1 MMRTAGKE
9 EKIFFA
15 RVKRMIELRAV
26 LVTALLG
33 LPLLFRIKTFEN
45 HWTVMTFYVLIGA
58 TCCLSLSYLLY
69 LKKRKISSVFIA
81 IQIGLDLLFE
91 TALIAVTGGLGSLF
105 PFLYI
110 ITIVASSIFFHQRGG
125 LLMAGMASL
134 LFSLMAFLQQYQ
146 LTPFETAVPFE
157 GKEALY
163 ALFLYVIAFY
173 TVGGLSGRLS
183 SRLHEKEVRLLN
195 LRVFH
200 EDIVQSIASG
210 LITTNLSGVIT
221 SINRSATKI
230 TGFKPE
236 DIIGMR
242 WEQAFGWT
250 DLEQHFLKLKETG
263 ISQRFEGEIVHPSGN
278 HALLGVTISALQ
290 GEQSGVIGTFQDL
303 TQIRNL
309 EEEMQKK
316 ERLAT
321 IGEMAAGMAHE
332 IRNPLASLSGSLQVL
347 KNELPLVGENLQLME
362 IALKDTERLS
372 QFVSDFLRFARPLP
386 PRREWIDL
394 QKLLYETV
402 QLIQNDL
409 EATRRVKVSLA
420 KSPEPILSFIDPNQL
435 KQVFWNLGN
444 NAFQAMPAGGTLSL
458 STRRIGSRGKETVAE
473 ILIEDSGEGI
483 SSEDL
488 PHIFEPFFTTKS
500 AGSGLGLAIVQR
512 IIEEHFGRITVESQ
526 PGKTRFCITLPI
538 NASEAWDLDVT
549 TEHRS
554 GSVDYDSVLERSEQV
569 VKK

>member
-1 MMRTAGKE
+1 MRTVGKE
-9 EKIFFA
+9 EKILFA
-15 RVKRMIELRAV
+15 RLKRMIELRAV

-33 LPLLFRIKTFEN
+33 LPLLFQVKTFEN
-45 HWTVMTFYVLIGA
+45 RWAVTTFYILIGA
-58 TCCLSLSYLLY
+58 TSCLSLSYLFY
-69 LKKRKISSVFIA
+69 LKKRKITSSFIA
-81 IQIGLDLLFE
+81 TQIGLDLLFE

-110 ITIVASSIFFHQRGG
+110 ITIVTASIFFHQRGG

-134 LFSLMAFLQQYQ
+134 LFCLMAFLQQYQ
-146 LTPFETAVPFE
+146 LTPFETAAPFG
-157 GKEALY
+157 GKETLY

-183 SRLHEKEVRLLN
+183 SRLHEKEMRLLN

-236 DIIGMR
+236 DMIGRR
-242 WEQAFGWT
+242 WEKAFGWT
-250 DLEQHFLKLKETG
+250 HLKQHFLKLKETG
-263 ISQRFEGEIVHPSGN
+263 ISQRFEGEIVNPSGK
-278 HALLGVTISALQ
+278 HALLGVTISSLQ
-290 GEQSGVIGTFQDL
+290 GEQGGVIGTFQDL

-332 IRNPLASLSGSLQVL
+332 IRNPLASLSGSIQVL

-372 QFVSDFLRFARPLP
+372 QFVSDFLRFARPIP

-409 EATRRVKVSLA
+409 EATLRVKVVLA
-420 KSPEPILSFIDPNQL
+420 DAPEPILIFIDPNQL

-444 NAFQAMPAGGTLSL
+444 NAFQAMPAGGQLSL
-458 STRRIGSRGKETVAE
+458 SAKRMSTRGKETLAE

-483 SSEDL
+483 SQEDL
-488 PHIFEPFFTTKS
+488 PHIFDPFFTTKS

-512 IIEEHFGRITVESQ
+512 IIEEHYGRITVTSH
-526 PGKTRFCITLPI
+526 PGKTQFRITLPI
-538 NASEAWDLDVT
+538 NASKAWVPEVSIGSAHHELDF
-549 TEHRS
+549 
-554 GSVDYDSVLERSEQV
+554 ERSEQE